1 MLDLCPSYTVRSAAD
16 YPGISVFVF
25 FFFLLL
31 LIGLCLCWIRV
42 LFTEYLIFSTE
53 RMKEKNI
60 TPVMFCI
67 ILSLKLIFYM
77 LRVLS
82 VHLFLLLRNIY
93 TACCQSTELVVFHI
107 NVFLCRNCDDKE
119 ALVEGLGP
127 SDKRAVYQSW
137 FQTAVPREY
146 INPLEVPNWKREQ
159 FFLASGRRLL

>member
-1 MLDLCPSYTVRSAAD
+1 
-16 YPGISVFVF
+16 
-25 FFFLLL
+25 
-31 LIGLCLCWIRV
+31 
-42 LFTEYLIFSTE
+42 
-53 RMKEKNI
+53 
-60 TPVMFCI
+60 MFCI